1 MNFLKENKRELPE
14 QAGSDVDELHYRAA
28 LESSAH
34 CLVSVCST
42 SSDVVFQQP
51 CWKCWPRA
59 VPHQASLC
67 TAEKAGGVA
76 GWLRAVGAAS
86 SAFCG
91 QQAVSFSH

>member
-14 QAGSDVDELHYRAA
+14 QAGSDVDELRYRAA

-59 VPHQASLC
+59 VPHFAQLKKQ
-67 TAEKAGGVA
+67 E
-76 GWLRAVGAAS
+76 GWLVGCVLWGLPAVPSVGS
-86 SAFCG
+86 K
-91 QQAVSFSH
+91 Q